1 MQSDKLINIGKI
13 IGVFG
18 IKGELKIYSESDFI
32 DYRFRI
38 GAHIYLKSKKIAK
51 EAVVTSMR
59 IHKKTILIQIDNLN
73 DINLV
78 SHYIGCDIYA
88 KYEDFQTLNSD
99 EYYLDDL
106 IGLKVVDENDNNLGE
121 VWDLIEVPQGYI
133 LEIKTKADKMLIP
146 FVDEYIIH
154 ILEDK
159 IIVKVIDLCQ

>member
-59 IHKKTILIQIDNLN
+59 INKKTILIQIDNLN

-88 KYEDFQTLNSD
+88 KYEDFPTLNSD

-133 LEIKTKADKMLIP
+133 LEIKT
-146 FVDEYIIH
+146 
-154 ILEDK
+154 
-159 IIVKVIDLCQ
+159 

>member
-1 MQSDKLINIGKI
+1 MKNDRLINFGKI

-32 DYRFRI
+32 DYRFRV
-38 GAHIYLKSKKIAK
+38 GAHIYLKNKKIAK
-51 EAVVTSMR
+51 EVVVTSMR

-78 SHYIGCDIYA
+78 FDYIGCDIYA
-88 KYEDFQTLNSD
+88 KYEDMPTLGLG

-106 IGLKVVDENDNNLGE
+106 IGLKVFDENDNNLGE
-121 VWDLIEVPQGYI
+121 VLDFIEVPQGYI
-133 LEIKTKADKMLIP
+133 LEIRTKGDKILIP
-146 FVDEYIIH
+146 FVDEYIIN

-159 IIVKVIDLCQ
+159 IVVKVIDLC